1 MKSAAHKLIT
11 WILPK
16 GLAPSV
22 LESVK
27 DRFELTAANINSAR
41 GIGKITPLKYR
52 GLGDQA
58 EMEILTVLVDAGR
71 AEEVFGFIC
80 FDADINRPHGG
91 LMTMQALLGA
101 SELVFPDL
109 PAEH

>member
-1 MKSAAHKLIT
+1 MKPKAHKLIT
-11 WILPK
+11 CILPK
-16 GLAPSV
+16 GRALSV

-58 EMEILTVLVDAGR
+58 EKEILTVLVDAAR
-71 AEEVFGFIC
+71 ADDVFEFIY

-101 SELVFPDL
+101 SEFALPDL